1 MNDKVVIIFP
11 NYLLAVSYNQPTFSS
26 YALWNPNAT
35 TFADNNT
42 IGQYPFDIFINTNN
56 TIYVPNQQ
64 NGQIIIWLEEN
75 NTLTR
80 NNSTNGNLSNP
91 YSLFVTIS
99 GDIYIDTLNSFG
111 GVSKWTSN
119 LTSGILT
126 MRTCQKCWD
135 IFVDISNMLYCSLGE
150 HHQIIAKSLNY
161 NTNTFLIVAGT
172 GSADT
177 ALNTL
182 DNPRG
187 IFVDINFDLYV
198 ADCGNNRIQLFHEG
212 KLTGITIAGM
222 GSSNLTITLH
232 CPTGIILDADKY
244 LFIVDSGNHRIVRSG
259 PNGFQCLLAC
269 SGSSGSAS
277 NQLNGPW
284 SLSFDSYGNIFV
296 TDQGNS
302 RIQKFVLS
310 TNSNGKLLRVNFLFD
325 KCFHLI
331 QSIFVHRMV
340 EHG

>member
-1 MNDKVVIIFP
+1 V
-11 NYLLAVSYNQPTFSS
+11 
-26 YALWNPNAT
+26 
-35 TFADNNT
+35 T
-42 IGQYPFDIFINTNN
+42 ILDD
-56 TIYVPNQQ
+56 IYVYAS
-64 NGQIIIWLEEN
+64 
-75 NTLTR
+75 
-80 NNSTNGNLSNP
+80 NSTGEE
-91 YSLFVTIS
+91 
-99 GDIYIDTLNSFG
+99 

-119 LTSGILT
+119 STSGILT

-150 HHQIIAKSLNY
+150 RHQIIAKSLNDT
-161 NTNTFLIVAGT
+161 TNTFLIVAGT
-172 GSADT
+172 GSTDI

-182 DNPRG
+182 NNPRG

-212 KLTGITIAGM
+212 KLFGTTIAGN
-222 GSSNLTITLH
+222 GSSNLTITLN

-244 LFIVDSGNHRIVRSG
+244 LFIVDSGNHRIIRSG
-259 PNGFQCLLAC
+259 LNGFQCLLAC

-296 TDQGNS
+296 TDKGNS
-302 RIQKFVLS
+302 RIQKFLLS
-310 TNSNGKLLRVNFLFD
+310 RNSNGKLLRVNFLFD
-325 KCFHLI
+325 KCFHLL

>member
-1 MNDKVVIIFP
+1 
-11 NYLLAVSYNQPTFSS
+11 
-26 YALWNPNAT
+26 
-35 TFADNNT
+35 
-42 IGQYPFDIFINTNN
+42 
-56 TIYVPNQQ
+56 VPNQQ

-91 YSLFVTIS
+91 YSLFVTMS
-99 GDIYIDTLNSFG
+99 GDIYVDTLNSFG

-150 HHQIIAKSLNY
+150 RHQIIAKSLNY
-161 NTNTFLIVAGT
+161 TTNTFLIVAGT

-182 DNPRG
+182 NNPRG

-198 ADCGNNRIQLFHEG
+198 ADCGNNRIQLFQSG
-212 KLTGITIAGM
+212 KLTGITVAGN
-222 GSSNLTITLH
+222 GSSNITITLN
-232 CPTGIILDADKY
+232 CPTDIILDGDQN
-244 LFIVDSGNHRIVRSG
+244 LFIVDHNNHRIVRSG
-259 PNGFQCLLAC
+259 SNGFQCLVGC
-269 SGSSGSAS
+269 SETSGSAS
-277 NQLNGPW
+277 YQLNGPW

-302 RIQKFVLS
+302 RIQTFILS
-310 TNSNGKLLRVNFLFD
+310 TNSSGKFN
-325 KCFHLI
+325 KK
-331 QSIFVHRMV
+331 
-340 EHG
+340 

>member
-1 MNDKVVIIFP
+1 
-11 NYLLAVSYNQPTFSS
+11 
-26 YALWNPNAT
+26 
-35 TFADNNT
+35 
-42 IGQYPFDIFINTNN
+42 
-56 TIYVPNQQ
+56 
-64 NGQIIIWLEEN
+64 
-75 NTLTR
+75 
-80 NNSTNGNLSNP
+80 
-91 YSLFVTIS
+91 
-99 GDIYIDTLNSFG
+99 
-111 GVSKWTSN
+111 
-119 LTSGILT
+119 

-150 HHQIIAKSLNY
+150 RHQIIAKSLNY
-161 NTNTFLIVAGT
+161 NTNSFTIVAGT
-172 GSADT
+172 GSADI

-182 DNPRG
+182 NNPRG

-212 KLTGITIAGM
+212 KLTGITIAGS
-222 GSSNLTITLH
+222 GSSNLTITLN

-259 PNGFQCLLAC
+259 LNGFQCLLAC

-302 RIQKFVLS
+302 RIQKFILS
-310 TNSNGKLLRVNFLFD
+310 TNSSGKFNKR
-325 KCFHLI
+325 
-331 QSIFVHRMV
+331 
-340 EHG
+340 